1 MVRYNRDYMNKP
13 FLIIGVIV
21 LGLGAV
27 FLLKQN
33 RIPTQSTDVPL
44 PTVSSENSIVPT
56 TKLMNTQGVVE
67 NFLQNISEKKISEAV
82 SMMTKTAVPDDA
94 TKQAWGVQFAAF
106 TKLSVQKIEPSMQ
119 EAWTTMQETYQIT
132 MDVEMNEDSANG
144 PIPYYG
150 YDKGVNIR
158 WISVE
163 KEGSDWK
170 IAGISTSP

>member
-1 MVRYNRDYMNKP
+1 MNKF
-13 FLIIGVIV
+13 FLVIGFIILAVGAAVI
-21 LGLGAV
+21 LRP
-27 FLLKQN
+27 N
-33 RIPTQSTDVPL
+33 SIPTALTVPL
-44 PTVSSENSIVPT
+44 PTEVSVPPIIEEVSSAKKT
-56 TKLMNTQGVVE
+56 VE
-67 NFLQNISEKKISEAV
+67 KFLQNISEKKITEAIL
-82 SMMTKTAVPDDA
+82 MMTKSSVPDDA

-170 IAGISTSP
+170 IAGISTGP